1 MSLSRALPPDTLGGR
16 ESAALIAGVPTM
28 GIRFLTLLAFV
39 ALPSL
44 AGTSEVWQS
53 KPVEEW
59 TRQETQEFFR
69 DSPWVHQ
76 VIVTEPRVMAQP
88 ASFPPSTREPER
100 NSSSAEGTKTEPR
113 FGANG
118 VPVETAY
125 YIEWSSAKVVRRAG
139 AHYRALQGKGREDRE
154 PPALDGYFLTV
165 SGYDLT
171 AFDAFNESELQEAAY
186 LRLRERRE
194 NVQPVKV
201 EKLWNSEGKIIAVR
215 YSFPRQ
221 KKDETLITDRDH
233 SVNFV
238 CKAGEL
244 RLKTRFELAEMVIGK
259 GRDL

>member
-1 MSLSRALPPDTLGGR
+1 MR
-16 ESAALIAGVPTM
+16 
-28 GIRFLTLLAFV
+28 IRLLTLLAFV
-39 ALPSL
+39 AFAGL
-44 AGTSEVWQS
+44 AGAADVWQG

-59 TRQETQEFFR
+59 TRAETQEFFR
-69 DSPWVHQ
+69 ASPWVHQ
-76 VIVTEPRVMAQP
+76 VIVTEKRVAVEP
-88 ASFPPSTREPER
+88 ASYLPSTRDPER
-100 NSSSAEGTKTEPR
+100 KSSSAEGLKTEPR
-113 FGANG
+113 FGPNG

-125 YIEWSSAKVVRRAG
+125 YIEWSSAKIVRRAG
-139 AHYRALQGKGREDRE
+139 AHYRALQGKGREDGE

-171 AFDAFNESELQEAAY
+171 AFEALSESELEGAAH
-186 LRLRERRE
+186 LRLRERKE

-201 EKLWNSEGKIIAVR
+201 EKLWNSEGKLIAVR

>member
-1 MSLSRALPPDTLGGR
+1 
-16 ESAALIAGVPTM
+16 M
-28 GIRFLTLLAFV
+28 GIRFLTLLVFV
-39 ALPSL
+39 AVPRL

-76 VIVTEPRVMAQP
+76 VIVTAAPLPPEPATSP
-88 ASFPPSTREPER
+88 APGRESQRKP
-100 NSSSAEGTKTEPR
+100 SSAEGIKTEPR

-139 AHYRALQGKGREDRE
+139 AHYRALQGKGREDGE

-171 AFDAFNESELQEAAY
+171 AFEALSESELQGAAH
-186 LRLRERRE
+186 LRLRERKE

-238 CKAGEL
+238 CRAGEL

-259 GRDL
+259 RRDL

>member
-1 MSLSRALPPDTLGGR
+1 M
-16 ESAALIAGVPTM
+16 I
-28 GIRFLTLLAFV
+28 LLALV
-39 ALPSL
+39 AFPSL
-44 AGTSEVWQS
+44 AKASEVWQG

-59 TRQETQEFFR
+59 TREETQEFFR

-76 VIVTEPRVMAQP
+76 VIVTGAPSPTQP
-88 ASFPPSTREPER
+88 VSFPAPARETPREA
-100 NSSSAEGTKTEPR
+100 SSAEGIKVEPQ
-113 FGANG
+113 FGSNG
-118 VPVETAY
+118 VAAETAY
-125 YIEWSSAKVVRRAG
+125 YMEWSSSKIVRRAG
-139 AHYRALQGKGREDRE
+139 AHYRALQGQGSEDRE
-154 PPALDGYFLTV
+154 PPALDRYFLTV

-171 AFDAFNESELQEAAY
+171 AFDAYSEKELQEAAY
-186 LRLRERRE
+186 LRLRESKE

-221 KKDETLITDRDH
+221 IKDETLITDRDQ